1 MWYLLGICSA
11 SRTAWREM
19 RQAMGRSLP
28 SRSQSTNTQSPL
40 IITCQATPGR
50 GGGKPGW
57 GSTGSHGPYIQS
69 PLIITCQATPWR
81 GGGKPGWGSTGSHG
95 PYILR
100 GKECHSKGY
109 SGCKKG
115 LLAETEPHREQWGR
129 FPPGGV
135 GWVATWR
142 MSRLVGMS
150 NQTGHKVAS
159 KQQSW
164 KIGWFASRLQTF
176 SPSTK

>member
-28 SRSQSTNTQSPL
+28 SRSQSTNT
-40 IITCQATPGR
+40 
-50 GGGKPGW
+50 
-57 GSTGSHGPYIQS
+57 QS